1 MSFTLRVFDILLK
14 AFSRRGLGNIHLND
28 DMALHFFNH
37 AIKMDNI
44 AAWFI
49 KNNVHPVIATEH
61 AHWNWVGDPTKT
73 KRHILYLHGG
83 GFIAHMPKIYRYWA
97 DRLATMNDASVLL
110 VDYPLAPS
118 HPHPAGLNDC
128 LNAYRWMIE
137 DKKIPPQRIV
147 IGGDSAG
154 ANLAITTLLRI
165 KEENLPYPA
174 CTFALSPPVDL
185 NAASPS
191 MLSNEKSDPISNY
204 QLVKKI
210 AGIYAPSGDY
220 DHGTVS
226 PLMGDFSGASPILL
240 HAARNELLRDDSV
253 RFYDKFKAV
262 VPLEL
267 ELWDHVPHCHQ
278 LFGFLPESRAARDNI
293 QVFIAK
299 YCTS

>member
-1 MSFTLRVFDILLK
+1 MSFTLRIFNILLK
-14 AFSRRGLGNIHLND
+14 AFSHRGLGNLHLND
-28 DMALHFFNH
+28 DTARRFVDH
-37 AIKMDNI
+37 ATKMDNL
-44 AAWFI
+44 AAAFI
-49 KNNVHPVIATEH
+49 RNNVHPVIATEQE
-61 AHWNWVGDPTKT
+61 HWNWVGDPAQT

-83 GFIAHMPKIYRYWA
+83 GFLAHMPKIYRYWA

-137 DKKIPPQRIV
+137 DQNIPGQRIV

-165 KEENLPYPA
+165 KEEMIPYPA

-185 NAASPS
+185 KAESPS
-191 MLSNEKSDPISNY
+191 MLSNEMSDTVSNY
-204 QLVKKI
+204 QLVKKL
-210 AGIYAPSGDY
+210 ASIYVPSGDY
-220 DHGTVS
+220 EDRTVS
-226 PLMGDFSGASPILL
+226 PLFGDFSGASPILI

-267 ELWDHVPHCHQ
+267 KLWDHVPHCHQ
-278 LFGFLPESRAARDNI
+278 IFGFLPESKIARENI
-293 QVFIAK
+293 QAFIAK
-299 YCTS
+299 HCAS